1 MRKLWGGVFGEGD
14 GEAFAVAFGESLA
27 SDLTFFAEDV
37 RGSMAHAR
45 MLASVG
51 ILSQEEGD
59 LLLAGLGQILEEG
72 PERLPHDVEDI
83 HTAVEVRLGELVGD
97 VAGKLHTARS
107 RNDQVATDARLW
119 IRGQLPVLE
128 AGIKALQSGL
138 LEQAKKHSDTLM
150 PGVTHQQHGQPIT
163 LGFHFLAL
171 FFAFQRHGHRL
182 GWVGESTGGCPLG
195 SAALAGTPFGI
206 DRAMTAAELG
216 FDAPTSNALDGTSD
230 RSFILDFLHVSNL
243 LMLDLSRMAQEFVL
257 WTTPEFGYV
266 RLPDELTTG
275 SSIMPQK
282 RNPDIAELI
291 RGRSGVPLGAYS
303 QLSMMMKGLVLGYN
317 RDTQEDKPAMFQAH
331 RMTLACLEG
340 MSRMVVAAEFR
351 PERMRAAIHS
361 DFSTATDLADA
372 LAAKGVPFR
381 EAHEIAGKAVRFCLE
396 AGIGLEDL
404 SLEQLKG
411 FSELADE
418 STVSALT
425 PESSRARR
433 ESQGGTGPAAV
444 QEQILLA
451 RSLLDEQGFTR
462 LWS

>member
-1 MRKLWGGVFGEGD
+1 
-14 GEAFAVAFGESLA
+14 
-27 SDLTFFAEDV
+27 
-37 RGSMAHAR
+37 
-45 MLASVG
+45 
-51 ILSQEEGD
+51 
-59 LLLAGLGQILEEG
+59 
-72 PERLPHDVEDI
+72 
-83 HTAVEVRLGELVGD
+83 
-97 VAGKLHTARS
+97 
-107 RNDQVATDARLW
+107 
-119 IRGQLPVLE
+119 
-128 AGIKALQSGL
+128 
-138 LEQAKKHSDTLM
+138 
-150 PGVTHQQHGQPIT
+150 
-163 LGFHFLAL
+163 
-171 FFAFQRHGHRL
+171 
-182 GWVGESTGGCPLG
+182 
-195 SAALAGTPFGI
+195 
-206 DRAMTAAELG
+206 MTAAELG